1 MLLCVEHRVTCNKV
15 VDDCIGALIG
25 VHSSG
30 YVAHSG
36 SWRGVLRHCQLLV
49 RQATTL
55 GRAHTHRPWENITQ
69 KHMNT
74 ISYVQMTTF
83 MMYS

>member
-1 MLLCVEHRVTCNKV
+1 MLLCVKHRVTCNKV

-55 GRAHTHRPWENITQ
+55 GSAHTHTDHGKILHKNTWTQ
-69 KHMNT
+69 
-74 ISYVQMTTF
+74 SL
-83 MMYS
+83 MYR

>member
-1 MLLCVEHRVTCNKV
+1 MLLCVEHQVTCNKV

-30 YVAHSG
+30 YVPHNG
-36 SWRGVLRHCQLLV
+36 SRRGVLRHCKLLV
-49 RQATTL
+49 RQPTTL
-55 GRAHTHRPWENITQ
+55 GKYYIKTHLHDLLRTDA
-69 KHMNT
+69 
-74 ISYVQMTTF
+74 TF